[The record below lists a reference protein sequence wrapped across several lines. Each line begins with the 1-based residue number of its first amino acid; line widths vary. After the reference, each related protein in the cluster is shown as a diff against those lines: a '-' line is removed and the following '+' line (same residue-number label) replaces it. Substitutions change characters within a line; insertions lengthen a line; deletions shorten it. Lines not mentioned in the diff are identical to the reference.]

1 MFDTGVR
8 LPEPEMNHFLDASRY
23 SYRHIWGGHFHNRGL
38 RKIKQVKRFA
48 AMSSTALHIVSNLA
62 QNLMAVL
69 LIGAVMP

>member
-38 RKIKQVKRFA
+38 RKIKQVKHRRKA
-48 AMSSTALHIVSNLA
+48 NKVAINSRKINRK
-62 QNLMAVL
+62 
-69 LIGAVMP
+69 